1 MRAMIFAAGLGTRL
15 RPLTLDRPKALVEA
29 GGEAMLGHVMRH
41 LVVAGVTEAVV
52 NVHHFPDMVIDY
64 LERHDNFGIDVHV
77 SDERDLLLD
86 TGGGLL
92 AARQRLDKGDGEPII
107 LHNADIYADIDFR
120 AMADYHS
127 RSGAM
132 ATLLVSDRES
142 SRALLFDS
150 EMRMRGWMNRKTAE
164 TRPADLGATGLHCLA
179 FNGVHI
185 VSPAIFEPLERFA
198 TSPKFSIT
206 DFYISACR
214 DNDIRGYRYPAAYLW
229 ADVGTVEKLS
239 ELDIRLRTKGK

>member
-1 MRAMIFAAGLGTRL
+1 MRGMVFAAGLGTRL

-29 GGEAMLGHVMRH
+29 GGEAMLGHVMRR
-41 LVVAGVTEAVV
+41 LVAAGVTEAVV
-52 NVHHFPDMVIDY
+52 NVHHFPDMVIEY
-64 LERHDNFGIDVHV
+64 LDRHDNFGIEIHV

-92 AARQRLDKGDGEPII
+92 AARQWLDKGDGEPVI

-120 AMADYHS
+120 VMAEAHS

-132 ATLLVSDRES
+132 ATLLVSARDS

-150 EMRMRGWMNRKTAE
+150 GMRMRGWMNRKTSE
-164 TRPADLGATGLHCLA
+164 TRPAALDVTGLHGSA
-179 FNGVHI
+179 FNGVHV

-198 TSPKFSIT
+198 PSPKFSIT
-206 DFYISACR
+206 DFYISACQ
-214 DNDIRGYRYPAAYLW
+214 DNDIRGYQSPADYLW
-229 ADVGTVEKLS
+229 ADVGTVDKLS
-239 ELDIRLRTKGK
+239 ELDARLKNKR

>member
-1 MRAMIFAAGLGTRL
+1 MRGMVFAAGLGTRL

-29 GGEAMLGHVMRH
+29 GGEAMLGHVMRR
-41 LVVAGVTEAVV
+41 LVAAGVTEAVV
-52 NVHHFPDMVIDY
+52 NVHHFPDKVIEY
-64 LERHDNFGIDVHV
+64 LNRHDNFGIEIHV

-92 AARQRLDKGDGEPII
+92 AARQWLDKGDGEPVI

-120 AMADYHS
+120 VMAEAHS

-132 ATLLVSDRES
+132 ATLLVSARDS

-150 EMRMRGWMNRKTAE
+150 GMRMRGWMNRKMSE
-164 TRPADLGATGLHCLA
+164 TRPAALDVTGLHGCA
-179 FNGVHI
+179 FNGVHV

-198 TSPKFSIT
+198 PSPKFSIT
-206 DFYISACR
+206 DFYISACQ
-214 DNDIRGYRYPAAYLW
+214 DNDIRGYQSPADYLW
-229 ADVGTVEKLS
+229 ADVGTVEKLAV
-239 ELDIRLRTKGK
+239 LDARLKNKR

>member
-1 MRAMIFAAGLGTRL
+1 MRAMVFAAGLGTRL

-29 GGEAMLGHVMRH
+29 GGEAMLGHVMRR
-41 LVVAGVTEAVV
+41 LAAAGVTEAVV
-52 NVHHFPDMVIDY
+52 NVHHFPDMVIEY
-64 LERHDNFGIDVHV
+64 LNRHDNFGIEIHV

-86 TGGGLL
+86 TGGGFL
-92 AARQRLDKGDGEPII
+92 AARRWLDKGDGESII

-120 AMADYHS
+120 AMTDAHS

-142 SRALLFDS
+142 SRALLFDD
-150 EMRMRGWMNRKTAE
+150 EMKMHGWMNRKTAE
-164 TRPADLGATGLHCLA
+164 TKPAGLDVSGLHGLA

-198 TSPKFSIT
+198 PSPKFSIT

-239 ELDIRLRTKGK
+239 ELDVRLKNKR